1 MKKTLG
7 ERIDDVIEVFNPR
20 AAYRRRVFRQANS
33 MLDTFAIRGGYS
45 GASRDR
51 LRSNWIPSGASADEM
66 LLDELPDLRERSR
79 DLIRNDGVAAGALL
93 TTTDNVVGTGL
104 RPQSRVDQKSL
115 GISDEET
122 EEFQHIAERIWERWS
137 PYADRLGRLSFWEMQ
152 ELVMNQILMNGDVI
166 VLNQQLD
173 RPWRPY
179 YLALNIIEA
188 DRLATPSDMT
198 GNKNIRKGV
207 EIDDAGEP
215 VAYWICKY
223 HPGDVTYGRRNLLD
237 SQVYTRIPARNEY
250 GRLIVNHLY
259 HIKRPGQSR
268 GEPFFAPVINKFK
281 DLGQYLE
288 AELIAARVCA
298 CFSVFIK
305 RENSEDYADASVDEK
320 EPDGTRLQKVSPGRI
335 DHLRPGESIESFM
348 PQRPGAQFDPFVE
361 KCLRF
366 IGAGLGLPYELIFK
380 DFSKTNYSSARAAL
394 LEARRFFR
402 REQKFL
408 SEKFCQPTW
417 ENLMDEAVLRGEL
430 PAENYFARHYDYTRA
445 TWTAPGWGYIEPVK
459 EITAAKE
466 AIKGN
471 ISTAADECAAH
482 GKDWEEVF
490 EQRAREEKKRK
501 QLGLPEDQTNKAPA
515 TGAAP
520 AAQPASPDDK
530 VPGQQGEENE
540 QAE

>member
-1 MKKTLG
+1 MKKKLG
-7 ERIDDVIEVFNPR
+7 DRIDDVIEVFNPR
-20 AAYRRRVFRQANS
+20 AAYRRRVFRNANQ
-33 MLDTFAIRGGYS
+33 MLDAYGIRGGYS

-51 LRSNWIPSGASADEM
+51 LRSSWVPSGASADEV
-66 LLDELPDLRERSR
+66 LLDELSDLRERSR
-79 DLIRNDGVAAGALL
+79 DLIRNDGVAAGALS

-104 RPQSRVDQKSL
+104 RPQSRVDKKSL
-115 GISDEET
+115 GMTDEQA
-122 EEFQHIAERIWERWS
+122 EEFQRTAERIWERWS
-137 PYADRLGRLSFWEMQ
+137 PYADRLCRLSFWEMQ

-179 YLALNIIEA
+179 YLALNVIEA
-188 DRLATPSDMT
+188 DRLATPSDMI

-215 VAYWICKY
+215 IAYWICKN
-223 HPGDVTYGRRNLLD
+223 HPGDTTYLRRGLLD
-237 SQVYTRIPARNEY
+237 SQEYIRIPARNEF

-281 DLGQYLE
+281 DLNGYLE
-288 AELIAARVCA
+288 AELVAARVCA

-305 RENSEDYADASVDEK
+305 KENSEDVADGSVDSTES
-320 EPDGTRLQKVSPGRI
+320 DGTRLQKLAPGRI
-335 DHLRPGESIESFM
+335 DHLAPGESIESFM

-394 LEARRFFR
+394 IEARRFFK

-408 SEKFCQPTW
+408 AEKFCQPTW

-430 PAENYFARHYDYTRA
+430 QAENYFARHYDYTRS
-445 TWTAPGWGYIEPVK
+445 TWTAPGWGYIDPVK

-482 GKDWEEVF
+482 GKDWEEVY
-490 EQRAREEKKRK
+490 EQRAREEAKRK

-515 TGAAP
+515 PGPAS
-520 AAQPASPDDK
+520 AAQPAAPDK
-530 VPGQQGEENE
+530 SAPGQEGDTDE
-540 QAE
+540 